1 MTRIKEIEERL
12 EKASPGPWHACDE
25 RKLLGEKISLS
36 NQITALKAEL
46 ADALTN
52 QDARRMSL
60 AQEIAEA
67 LKVRGHWVPKD
78 YASAEL
84 INAVGMALDE
94 LADAR
99 GRLEK
104 CLDAIE
110 EIRGE
115 STLNFHPPMLQKSI
129 NEAWDLWQ
137 AIKGAGGSNG
147 QES

>member
-1 MTRIKEIEERL
+1 MTDRIKEIEERL
-12 EKASPGPWHACDE
+12 ENASPGPWHACDE
-25 RKLLGEKISLS
+25 GKLLGEKISLS

-99 GRLEK
+99 GRLEAVK
-104 CLDAIE
+104 ESLEEMLAWCDDSQAVASYDNMIE
-110 EIRGE
+110 R
-115 STLNFHPPMLQKSI
+115 
-129 NEAWDLWQ
+129 ARQ
-137 AIKGAGGSNG
+137 AIKKVGEDSKG
-147 QES
+147 E